1 MSGNRRLEHLNRI
14 TEDSTVRANDSSTG
28 VVSHAAPIRVVIA
41 DDHRLVRQEL
51 RNILEGTKD
60 IQLVGEAVDGC
71 QAVELAGT
79 LTPDV
84 VLMDI
89 NMPRMDGVE
98 ATRVI
103 RHRYP
108 SVQVVG
114 LSVNAAH
121 FAEALRWAG
130 AVAVLNKDGDHARLI
145 EAIRSIRPTRN

>member
-1 MSGNRRLEHLNRI
+1 VIVRGNAVKIKDRSEGAR
-14 TEDSTVRANDSSTG
+14 DPD
-28 VVSHAAPIRVVIA
+28 PIRVVIA

-51 RNILEGTKD
+51 RNILEETED
-60 IQLVGEAVDGC
+60 IQLVGEAADGC
-71 QAVELAGT
+71 QAVDLAGK

-98 ATRVI
+98 ATRLI
-103 RHRYP
+103 RHQFP

-121 FAEALRWAG
+121 FADALRWAG
-130 AVAVLNKDGDHARLI
+130 AAAVLNKDCEQARLI
-145 EAIRSIRPTRN
+145 EAIRSSRSNRD